1 MEQGA
6 ERGPA
11 RVKFASHLFHAMAR
25 SAAARDGWMGAAA
38 PSHRRIALIQSA
50 PTNNFVSISKCAA
63 DASLQLQTE
72 EREKRALLVS
82 HPSVRLYGCCTLFRP
97 IYIAKQLVW
106 RRPHWKIYVDARCL
120 LFGRRIVLYSLT
132 RDHFCTGVFVL
143 SLTFI
148 RVDSS
153 YCWISYYYFG

>member
-1 MEQGA
+1 VCDSPSLSHSLASGALCVYVHYTFCPAAVVLIHLMEQGA

-25 SAAARDGWMGAAA
+25 SAAARDGWVDGSGGGRRHRRA

-82 HPSVRLYGCCTLFRP
+82 HPSVRLYMAAAPFFAP
-97 IYIAKQLVW
+97 
-106 RRPHWKIYVDARCL
+106 
-120 LFGRRIVLYSLT
+120 
-132 RDHFCTGVFVL
+132 
-143 SLTFI
+143 
-148 RVDSS
+148 
-153 YCWISYYYFG
+153 